1 MGVVDGAMR
10 LIGCVM
16 RGERPEDVIQED
28 LEDGWER
35 SRAKELTQDLLE
47 GRIKMLTAE
56 ETDEA
61 VAALKKKWSR

>member
-10 LIGCVM
+10 LIGRVM

-35 SRAKELTQDLLE
+35 SRAEELTQDLLE